1 MWKALQEG
9 IGDVATSAKSALE
22 EGSRILNDM
31 DTGLRGNEDAEKSGE
46 EIDFSEG
53 VPRDESTTRN
63 VKEKETDEISRNSVV
78 NETSGNHVSGR
89 SSTLETTTYYDAKNQ
104 SELLM
109 GDVSGTFRNP
119 LFPDTAAAGLET
131 KQKLDDSVSLSAA
144 PWTPIAVDGDD
155 SMLSAGG
162 DETGNFISLLKERQ
176 EEIEKLRKKLAET
189 EEANAQLTAER
200 VEQEALEE
208 AITSSQQQH
217 LENVKDSQ
225 MCEEN
230 TDIVAALQRNVEL
243 LQGQIAEY
251 HQVNAVSEE
260 GQRRAECNVESLE
273 MQLKQTT
280 ETASMKVKEME
291 LRLEAAYDDLGQ
303 LMERLDE
310 SKDELLQQR
319 EKNSHKQGEI
329 DDLMA
334 HNGVLKDQIAGL
346 NILLQN
352 EGTENDIPAADME
365 TTGKVVPPAL
375 NEPLAYMGSST
386 RSGEDIFSAVPL
398 HLELAGAEAMKLQAE
413 LDAAKLRA
421 TDLEDVANISQKDLK
436 VAKEEVLQLKQELV
450 GVTAEVLRLGKA
462 SSDAAEL
469 PSNPCVVDEL
479 LQNVQELEN
488 RLQKADVAQAAA
500 FKERDEALQQLSEM
514 KKLFDEVA
522 KDRTVSERESRLAI
536 DNAEQELVTLRERQL
551 EIESST
557 GTQVQELQSAGA
569 ETRYSKAE
577 LQAMAENYGRET
589 FRGFRK

>member
-1 MWKALQEG
+1 M
-9 IGDVATSAKSALE
+9 
-22 EGSRILNDM
+22 
-31 DTGLRGNEDAEKSGE
+31 
-46 EIDFSEG
+46 
-53 VPRDESTTRN
+53 
-63 VKEKETDEISRNSVV
+63 
-78 NETSGNHVSGR
+78 
-89 SSTLETTTYYDAKNQ
+89 
-104 SELLM
+104 
-109 GDVSGTFRNP
+109 
-119 LFPDTAAAGLET
+119 
-131 KQKLDDSVSLSAA
+131 SLSAA

-260 GQRRAECNVESLE
+260 GQRRAERNVESLE

-310 SKDELLQQR
+310 LKDELLQQR

-375 NEPLAYMGSST
+375 NEPSAYMGSST

-479 LQNVQELEN
+479 LQNAQELEN
-488 RLQKADVAQAAA
+488 RFQKADVAQAAA

-514 KKLFDEVA
+514 KKLLDEVA

-557 GTQVQELQSAGA
+557 GTQVQELQAMAGKHLEDLENEKSCTIKLTLEVEELRTKLEESAGA
-569 ETRYSKAE
+569 ETRYSAELQVMAEKHSEDLENEKSCTIKLTLEVEELRTKLEESAGAETRHSAE
-577 LQAMAENYGRET
+577 LQAMAEKHSEDLENEKSCTTKLTLEVEELRTKLEESAGAET
-589 FRGFRK
+589 RH